1 MKLKTGPLVVIG
13 ALVLLVGLTMIL
25 TPAPPRADK
34 GAQEKEQEVKKPAQ
48 KQEPPKIEVADLK
61 QMLASEDP
69 KAVSGGLDKLQE
81 AIVATRDTARK
92 ATFVAY
98 AQTLAQSDRREAVR
112 LGALNVLKG
121 VPDLDP
127 AIPMKVAKS
136 DPSPQVREAALL
148 SLGRFP
154 AGGPVEQTLRQFASN
169 PDPGL
174 RNAAMISLT
183 GMLSAAGK
191 VGNEALVALLGQQDN
206 DAAAKAALSLQG
218 QGEPALP
225 VVIKAL
231 YEGKTGPQREGAA
244 LCVALI
250 CSGFNPSIDEFARQA
265 QVTHRQEAGHRKANL
280 AGLEP
285 LIWALKND
293 KYAPTREIAAQGL
306 GYLGDARAAVP
317 LAAALKDKDAY
328 VRRRAAAALITVPA
342 SAVVPQLADAA
353 IKDTVPEVRRFSVEA
368 LGWVGGATVV
378 SALNQATKDPE
389 PSVRRYAAIQL
400 GRIADPASLQALSEL
415 LGTGAKADPDE
426 DVRWAAVTAL
436 GKLRDKRAE
445 HVLVQ
450 CLKDP
455 SPQVSNSAERALQK
469 LGIASKEQAGFEG

>member
-25 TPAPPRADK
+25 TPAPPPAQT
-34 GAQEKEQEVKKPAQ
+34 GEQEKEQEAKKATK
-48 KQEPPKIEVADLK
+48 KQEPPKLEVADVK
-61 QMLASEDP
+61 QLLEAEDP
-69 KAVSGGLDKLQE
+69 KAISAGMDKLQE
-81 AIVATRDTARK
+81 GVVTTRDAARK
-92 ATFVAY
+92 AAFIAY
-98 AQTLAQSDRREAVR
+98 AKTLAQSDKREAVR

-121 VPDLDP
+121 VADLDP
-127 AIPMKVAKS
+127 AVPMSVAKTDS
-136 DPSPQVREAALL
+136 SPQVREAALL

-154 AGGPVEQTLRQFASN
+154 AGGPVEATLRQFAKD

-191 VGNEALVALLGQQDN
+191 VGNEGLVSLLGQQDN

-225 VVIKAL
+225 VAIKAL

-244 LCVALI
+244 TVVSLI
-250 CSGFNPSIDEFARQA
+250 CAGFNPSIDEFARQA

-285 LIWALKND
+285 LMWALKND
-293 KYAPTREIAAQGL
+293 NYAPTREIAAQGL
-306 GYLGDARAAVP
+306 GYLGDARAAAP

-328 VRRRAAAALITVPA
+328 VRRRAAAALITTPA
-342 SAVVPQLADAA
+342 GAVVPQLSEAA
-353 IKDTVPEVRRFSVEA
+353 IKDTVPEVRRFAVEA
-368 LGWVGGATVV
+368 LGWVGGMSVV
-378 SALNQATKDPE
+378 PALNQATKDPE

-400 GRIADPASLQALSEL
+400 GRIADPAALESLSQL
-415 LGTGAKADPDE
+415 LGAKADPDE

-445 HVLVQ
+445 RVLVQ

-469 LGIASKEQAGFEG
+469 LGIASKENAGFRS